1 MPAARPH
8 RRAGLDLLTAGKTNR
23 KRYGSIAVRAA
34 GGPVAMPIRPFLE
47 GEFFEPEL
55 ITMMSE
61 ALADACK
68 ALGLKDKE
76 DAAVR
81 LLAMR
86 IIEEARNGVHERALL
101 TAAALRGLSSFQH

>member
-1 MPAARPH
+1 
-8 RRAGLDLLTAGKTNR
+8 
-23 KRYGSIAVRAA
+23 
-34 GGPVAMPIRPFLE
+34 MPIRPFLE

-55 ITMMSE
+55 IATMSE
-61 ALADACK
+61 ALAHACTE
-68 ALGLKDKE
+68 LGLKDKE

-101 TAAALRGLSSFQH
+101 TAAALRGLGSFQH